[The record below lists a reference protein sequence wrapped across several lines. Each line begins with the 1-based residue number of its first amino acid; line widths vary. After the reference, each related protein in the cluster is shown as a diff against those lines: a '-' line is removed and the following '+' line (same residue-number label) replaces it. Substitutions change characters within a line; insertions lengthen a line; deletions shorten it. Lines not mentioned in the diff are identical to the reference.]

1 MVVGETVVHA
11 DVVKAVN
18 EEVGIAELICVL
30 VACVLCGSAFVA
42 EKALGKEY
50 ARGCALV
57 GFMACSGCLLLVNKL
72 AVFHLQ
78 MPTTI
83 VFLQLVFTAVFV
95 GGASKC
101 QYIEAPSASPNT
113 IIAFAPVA
121 GAFLLTVVLSSK
133 ILQYANVEAMIIV
146 RALALVVVAGLD
158 RVIFGKIITWRSV
171 AALMVLLMT
180 SAAHAKLD
188 GNEIELQASWWIF
201 AWYGVFCFD
210 QIYIK
215 AVITKVKLPTWSN
228 VFYTNA
234 LSSFLV
240 LPLVGLEI
248 FSLDWSHVDRS
259 PKSLTIL
266 AGSCLLGLAMSYFSF
281 AARSAFS
288 ATYFTLLGNVCKLL
302 TIALNNVVWSHH
314 SSLGGTVAVLIALSA
329 AYFYQEAPKPKE
341 DPKEEEKKPI
351 PTKSG
356 KQPFDV

>member
-1 MVVGETVVHA
+1 MVVGGVGTGS
-11 DVVKAVN
+11 DVVKALN
-18 EEVGIAELICVL
+18 EEVGIAELVCVV

-50 ARGCALV
+50 SRTCALV

-72 AVFHLQ
+72 AGFHMPL
-78 MPTTI
+78 PTTI
-83 VFLQLVFTAVFV
+83 VFTQLVFTTLFV
-95 GGASKC
+95 GGASGFK
-101 QYIEAPSASPNT
+101 YIEAPSASSNT
-113 IIAFAPVA
+113 IMAFAPVA

-133 ILQYANVEAMIIV
+133 ILQFANVEAMIIV
-146 RALALVVVAGLD
+146 RAMALVVVAALD
-158 RVIFGKIITWRSV
+158 RVIFGKIITWRSC

-180 SAAHAKLD
+180 SAAHAKLE
-188 GNEIELQASWWIF
+188 GNDIQLQASWWIF

-228 VFYTNA
+228 VYYTNG
-234 LSSFLV
+234 LSSLFV
-240 LPLVGLEI
+240 IPLVVFEL
-248 FSLDWSHVDRS
+248 LACDWQSVDTS
-259 PKSLTIL
+259 AKSLFIL

-314 SSLGGTVAVLIALSA
+314 SSIGGTVAVIVALFA
-329 AYFYQEAPKPKE
+329 AYLYQEAPKP
-341 DPKEEEKKPI
+341 PAKEEEKQVFMT
-351 PTKSG
+351 PTKNG
-356 KQPFDV
+356 KQ